1 MTRRLRGTL
10 ATTLALA
17 PLVILSEANEL
28 RAQSPVITPNGDPSV
43 RSDTIYRLAADSAK
57 YPGQSTRVLLDD
69 GVVRIERDGRETATY
84 RQVIQILR
92 QDAVERLAEHSF
104 SWVPGRQ
111 TLRVNWVRVVKPD
124 GTVVSAAPS
133 QVQDSDVPAEMS
145 AGSASSTPSTRSRGA
160 SSW

>member
-1 MTRRLRGTL
+1 MTCRLRSAL
-10 ATTLALA
+10 ATVIALA
-17 PLVILSEANEL
+17 PLPRLH
-28 RAQSPVITPNGDPSV
+28 AQSPVITPNGDPSV

-92 QDAVERLAEHSF
+92 QDAVERFAEQSF

-111 TLRVNWVRVVKPD
+111 TL
-124 GTVVSAAPS
+124 
-133 QVQDSDVPAEMS
+133 
-145 AGSASSTPSTRSRGA
+145 
-160 SSW
+160 